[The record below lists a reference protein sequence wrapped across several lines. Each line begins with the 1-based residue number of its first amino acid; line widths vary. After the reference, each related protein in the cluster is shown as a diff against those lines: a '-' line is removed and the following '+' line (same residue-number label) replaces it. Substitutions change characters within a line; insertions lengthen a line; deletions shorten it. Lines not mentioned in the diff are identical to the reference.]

1 MVDGIRLGCSNGG
14 MESKFRLVSGGYYL
28 DHGSRKSERCAM
40 RLEADLQTHPFR
52 ENGPGVWIR
61 VREDTP
67 MSTGGSEA
75 AIWLSIEEA
84 SGLVDSLLEF
94 IHYTLPE
101 LRKRDPQE

>member
-1 MVDGIRLGCSNGG
+1 
-14 MESKFRLVSGGYYL
+14 MESKFRLVSGGDYL
-28 DHGSRKSERCAM
+28 DNGKRKSERWAT
-40 RLEADLQTHPFR
+40 RLEAELPNPTIR